1 MFWLILLYLENLLR
15 QVESGSL
22 SSMTK
27 LSSIDLSENNF
38 VGSLP
43 DLTKLV
49 HLSVF
54 DGSNNQFED
63 NMFSIFFY
71 NPNKFPLTIKVLQL
85 SNNKITGSFSDKYW
99 FTFQTSILDLSGN
112 NLSTTSNS
120 SLKLLLCSCF
130 SEVHAFID
138 LSRNPQFSA
147 ALPDCVLKHSKELT
161 HVDIDVRFTALRGNN
176 SINLYKNI
184 KMQDDVTLRS

>member
-1 MFWLILLYLENLLR
+1 
-15 QVESGSL
+15 
-22 SSMTK
+22 MTK

-63 NMFSIFFY
+63 NMFSIFY
-71 NPNKFPLTIKVLQL
+71 NPIKFPLTIKVLQL

-161 HVDIDVRFTALRGNN
+161 HVDIDVRFTGLRGNS
-176 SINLYKNI
+176 SIQLYQNI
-184 KMQDDVTLRS
+184 NRHDYVTLR